1 MQGSRVNYVGTD
13 GIDTFAGSRFEFRWI
28 SEKWQTVHLNFENE
42 FY

>member
-28 SEKWQTVHLNFENE
+28 CIARYTE
-42 FY
+42 FLRNGKQCF